1 MQITGAD
8 EGAEHRS
15 GGLLNRTPPYASGL
29 LVAISFLLVSGSLL
43 GLLGYFGTRQH
54 DRIAEERMRGLA
66 AAAAPLVDGVLHET
80 LREPQ
85 DTGSELYERA
95 VYRLV
100 EFHNLLPEVYR
111 VRTMR
116 VFEGR
121 LFHVLDTAASPRLTL
136 VHDKNRVSRVM
147 DPVLDLNLGV
157 EPDLLPT
164 ILSGAVY
171 VELRTLRSGGKI
183 YRSVEAPI
191 DDAKGNVVG
200 MLVLDI
206 EVGAY
211 RAERDSF
218 VLLVQVGAGVCL
230 GLALFAGLITSR
242 LHNSLLQAV
251 SRLERE
257 SITDA
262 LTGLGNRALF
272 NRALGAGMAQ
282 ARRSSAPFT
291 LLVFDID
298 RFKRVNDELG
308 HPAGDEVLRRLG
320 ERLRPEV
327 REGDLCCRIGGEEF
341 ALLMPGIGRQEGE
354 AAFNRMSAAI
364 RVPMFIEGAERVITI
379 SGGVATMNGP
389 DARPEEILRDADRAL
404 YVAKRGGRDRVVL
417 AA

>member
-1 MQITGAD
+1 MEMLGAD
-8 EGAEHRS
+8 EGAEHRP
-15 GGLLNRTPPYASGL
+15 GGLIHRTPPYASGL

-43 GLLGYFGTRQH
+43 GLLGYFGTGQH

-66 AAAAPLVDGVLHET
+66 AAAAPLVDGDLHEK
-80 LREPQ
+80 LRDPH

-95 VYRLV
+95 ISRLV
-100 EFHNLLPEVYR
+100 QFHNLLPEVHR
-111 VRTMR
+111 VQTIR

-121 LFHVLDTAASPRLTL
+121 LFHVLDTAASPRLNL
-136 VHDKNRVSRVM
+136 ARYKNQPPRVM
-147 DPVLDLNLGV
+147 DPALDLHLDD

-164 ILSGAVY
+164 IMSGAVY
-171 VELRTLRSGGKI
+171 VERQTSRMGAKTF
-183 YRSVEAPI
+183 RSVGAPI
-191 DDAKGNVVG
+191 HDAKGNVVG
-200 MLVLDI
+200 ILILDL

-218 VLLVQVGAGVCL
+218 VLLVRVGAGVCL
-230 GLALFAGLITSR
+230 GLAIFAGLITSR
-242 LHNSLLQAV
+242 LHNGLLQAV

-320 ERLRPEV
+320 ERLRAEV

-364 RVPMFIEGAERVITI
+364 RVPMMIEGAERVITI
-379 SGGVATMNGP
+379 SGGVATMSAP
-389 DARPEEILRDADRAL
+389 DTRPEEILRDADRAL
-404 YVAKRGGRDRVVL
+404 YEAKRGGRDRVVL
-417 AA
+417 AV